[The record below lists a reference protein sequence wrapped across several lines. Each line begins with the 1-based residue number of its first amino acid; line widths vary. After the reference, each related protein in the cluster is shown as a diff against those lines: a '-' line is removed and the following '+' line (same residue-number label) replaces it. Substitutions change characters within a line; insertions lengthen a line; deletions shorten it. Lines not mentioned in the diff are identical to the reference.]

1 MKYNMKQDIFNNN
14 FNLFERKYLNI
25 FIKTPQIYMIHHFF
39 IYLVIVFFTSQ
50 SKTLFVKKHCNALV
64 KK

>member
-1 MKYNMKQDIFNNN
+1 MKQNTFKNN

-25 FIKTPQIYMIHHFF
+25 FIKTPQIYMIYHFKFF

-50 SKTLFVKKHCNALV
+50 SKTLFVKKNTV
-64 KK
+64 MQ